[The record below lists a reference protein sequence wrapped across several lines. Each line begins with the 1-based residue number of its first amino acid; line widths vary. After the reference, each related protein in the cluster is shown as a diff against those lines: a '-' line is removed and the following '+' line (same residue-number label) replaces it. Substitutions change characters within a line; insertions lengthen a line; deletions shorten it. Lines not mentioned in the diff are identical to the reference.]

1 MKKIFNIMMC
11 LVVAAFVAS
20 CSDDVDNPY
29 AHTSSIVITKTNL
42 FFEATASDAGRI
54 AFTSNGN
61 VTVSTSAP
69 WAKAELKND
78 SVFVSV
84 EQNDTRYSRSASVVL
99 RANNDSVEVAL
110 VQKGITLRMETTS
123 LVAKTNDATTVVCDY
138 ESNVAMQVVEKP
150 EWVNVSLADGK
161 VSVNFDA
168 NNTGS
173 FRRGVVVMRSENFV
187 DSINVCQYDFEK
199 DIKGVYKLT
208 YYRDTTYTTTR
219 TINATVKDDVIT
231 LSGMNLNL
239 PYTFDDKTMS
249 IVLTAGAYSGKTAG
263 SFIYAMFGDAKNE
276 YYSSY
281 NTDVTLSAQLSH
293 DADGNIVAPFITEYP
308 GIVFESIIL
317 SKFKEKDFVEA
328 NYAGLYQVLYKPT
341 LTRVLTK

>member
-20 CSDDVDNPY
+20 CSDDTDNPY
-29 AHTSSIVITKTNL
+29 AHTSSIVVTNTNL

-54 AFTSNGN
+54 VFTSNGN

-84 EQNDTRYSRSASVVL
+84 EQNDTRYSRSASVIL
-99 RANNDSVEVAL
+99 RSNGDSAVVSL

-123 LVAKTNDATTVVCDY
+123 LVAKTDDATTVTCDY

-187 DSINVCQYDFEK
+187 DSIHVGQYDFEK
-199 DIKGVYKLT
+199 DIKGAYKLT

-219 TINATVKDDVIT
+219 TITATVKDSTIT
-231 LSGMNLNL
+231 LSGLNL
-239 PYTFDDKTMS
+239 TLPYSFNEKTMS
-249 IVLTAGAYSGKTAG
+249 IELTSGSYTGKAAGN
-263 SFIYAMFGDAKNE
+263 FIYTMFGDAKNE
-276 YYSSY
+276 YSSLFY
-281 NTDVTLSAQLSH
+281 TDFTLTAQLSH
-293 DADGNIVAPFITEYP
+293 DVDGNVVAPFVTDYY
-308 GIVFESIIL
+308 GIVFESIVL
-317 SKFKEKDFVEA
+317 SKFKTKEFAEA
-328 NYAGLYQVLYKPT
+328 NFAGFYQVLYKPT
-341 LTRVLTK
+341 LTRVVTK

>member
-1 MKKIFNIMMC
+1 
-11 LVVAAFVAS
+11 
-20 CSDDVDNPY
+20 
-29 AHTSSIVITKTNL
+29 
-42 FFEATASDAGRI
+42 
-54 AFTSNGN
+54 
-61 VTVSTSAP
+61 
-69 WAKAELKND
+69 
-78 SVFVSV
+78 
-84 EQNDTRYSRSASVVL
+84 
-99 RANNDSVEVAL
+99 
-110 VQKGITLRMETTS
+110 
-123 LVAKTNDATTVVCDY
+123 
-138 ESNVAMQVVEKP
+138 MQVVDKP
-150 EWVNVSLADGK
+150 EWTNVSMADGK

-249 IVLTAGAYSGKTAG
+249 IVLTAGAYAGKTAG

>member
-1 MKKIFNIMMC
+1 MC

-150 EWVNVSLADGK
+150 EW
-161 VSVNFDA
+161 
-168 NNTGS
+168 
-173 FRRGVVVMRSENFV
+173 
-187 DSINVCQYDFEK
+187 
-199 DIKGVYKLT
+199 
-208 YYRDTTYTTTR
+208 
-219 TINATVKDDVIT
+219 
-231 LSGMNLNL
+231 
-239 PYTFDDKTMS
+239 
-249 IVLTAGAYSGKTAG
+249 
-263 SFIYAMFGDAKNE
+263 
-276 YYSSY
+276 
-281 NTDVTLSAQLSH
+281 
-293 DADGNIVAPFITEYP
+293 
-308 GIVFESIIL
+308 
-317 SKFKEKDFVEA
+317 
-328 NYAGLYQVLYKPT
+328 
-341 LTRVLTK
+341 

>member
-1 MKKIFNIMMC
+1 MKKIFNILMC

-20 CSDDVDNPY
+20 CSDDTDNPY
-29 AHTSSIVITKTNL
+29 AHTSSIVVTNTNL
-42 FFEATASDAGRI
+42 LFEATASDAGRI

-84 EQNDTRYSRSASVVL
+84 EQNDTRYSRSASVTL
-99 RANNDSVEVAL
+99 RANGDSAVVSL
-110 VQKGITLRMETTS
+110 VQKGVTLRMETTT
-123 LVAKTNDATTVVCDY
+123 LVAKTNDAATVTCDY
-138 ESNVAMQVVEKP
+138 ESNVKMQVVDKP

-173 FRRGVVVMRSENFV
+173 FRKGVVVMRSENFV
-187 DSINVCQYDFEK
+187 DSIHVNQFDFDK
-199 DIKGVYKLT
+199 DIKGTYKLT

-219 TINATVKDDVIT
+219 TINAVVKDSTIT
-231 LSGMNLNL
+231 LSGMNLTL
-239 PYTFDDKTMS
+239 PYKFNENTMS
-249 IVLTAGAYSGKTAG
+249 IELTSGAYVGKAAG
-263 SFIYAMFGDAKNE
+263 NFVYSMFGDAKKE
-276 YYSSY
+276 YSSLFY
-281 NTDVTLSAQLSH
+281 TDFTLSAQLLH
-293 DADGNIVAPFITEYP
+293 DADGNVVAPFVTDYY
-308 GIVFESIIL
+308 GIVFESIVL
-317 SKFKEKDFVEA
+317 SKFKTKEFAEA
-328 NYAGLYQVLYKPT
+328 NFAGFYQVLYKPT

>member
-1 MKKIFNIMMC
+1 MMC

-20 CSDDVDNPY
+20 CSDDTDNPY
-29 AHTSSIVITKTNL
+29 AHTSSIVVTNTNL
-42 FFEATASDAGRI
+42 LFDATASDAGRI

-61 VTVSTSAP
+61 VTVSTSAA

-84 EQNDTRYSRSASVVL
+84 EQNDTRYSRSASVIL
-99 RANNDSVEVAL
+99 RSNGDSAVVAL
-110 VQKGITLRMETTS
+110 VQKGVTLRMPSTS
-123 LVAKTNDATTVVCDY
+123 LVAKTNDATSVSCDY

-187 DSINVCQYDFEK
+187 DSINVGQYDFEK
-199 DIKGVYKLT
+199 DIKGAYKLT

-219 TINATVKDDVIT
+219 TITATVKDSTIT
-231 LSGMNLNL
+231 LSGMNLTL
-239 PYTFDDKTMS
+239 PYSFNEKTMS
-249 IVLTAGAYSGKTAG
+249 IELTSGSYAGKAAG
-263 SFIYAMFGDAKNE
+263 NFIYSMFGDAKNE
-276 YYSSY
+276 YSSLFY
-281 NTDVTLSAQLSH
+281 TDFTLTAQLSH
-293 DADGNIVAPFITEYP
+293 DKDGNVVAPFVTDYY
-308 GIVFESIIL
+308 GIVFESIVL
-317 SKFKEKDFVEA
+317 SMFKTKEFAEDNF
-328 NYAGLYQVLYKPT
+328 AGFYQVLYKPT
-341 LTRVLTK
+341 LTRVVTK

>member
-20 CSDDVDNPY
+20 CSDDTDNPY
-29 AHTSSIVITKTNL
+29 AHTSSIVVTNTNL
-42 FFEATASDAGRI
+42 LFDATASDAGRI

-61 VTVSTSAP
+61 VTVSTSAA
-69 WAKAELKND
+69 WAKAEIKND

-84 EQNDTRYSRSASVVL
+84 EQNDTRYSRSASVTL
-99 RANNDSVEVAL
+99 RANGDSAVVAL
-110 VQKGITLRMETTS
+110 VQKGVTLRMPTTS
-123 LVAKTNDATTVVCDY
+123 LVAKTNDATSVSCDY
-138 ESNVAMQVVEKP
+138 ESNVDMQIVQKP
-150 EWVNVSLADGK
+150 EWADVTIADGK
-161 VSVNFDA
+161 LKVDFKA

-173 FRRGVVVMRSENFV
+173 FRRDVVVMRSENFV
-187 DSINVCQYDFEK
+187 DSIYVGQYDFET
-199 DIKGVYKLT
+199 DIKGKYKLT

-219 TINATVKDDVIT
+219 TLTATVKDSTIT

-249 IVLTAGAYSGKTAG
+249 IVLTAGAYAGKTAG

>member
-1 MKKIFNIMMC
+1 MMC

-20 CSDDVDNPY
+20 CSDDTDNPY
-29 AHTSSIVITKTNL
+29 AHTSSIVVTNTNL

-61 VTVSTSAP
+61 VTVSTSAA
-69 WAKAELKND
+69 WVKAELKND

-84 EQNDTRYSRSASVVL
+84 EQNDTRYSRSASVIL
-99 RANNDSVEVAL
+99 RSNGDSAVVSL

-123 LVAKTNDATTVVCDY
+123 LVAKTNDATTVTCDY

-187 DSINVCQYDFEK
+187 DSINVGQYDFEK
-199 DIKGVYKLT
+199 DIKGAYKLT

-219 TINATVKDDVIT
+219 TITATVKDSTIT
-231 LSGMNLNL
+231 LSGLNL
-239 PYTFDDKTMS
+239 TLPYSFNEKTMS
-249 IVLTAGAYSGKTAG
+249 IELTSGSYTGKAAGN
-263 SFIYAMFGDAKNE
+263 FIYTMFGDAKNE
-276 YYSSY
+276 YSSLFY
-281 NTDVTLSAQLSH
+281 TDFSLTAQLSH
-293 DADGNIVAPFITEYP
+293 DVDGNVVAPFVTDYY
-308 GIVFESIIL
+308 GIVFESIVL
-317 SKFKEKDFVEA
+317 SKFNTKEFAEA
-328 NYAGLYQVLYKPT
+328 NFAGFYQVLYKPT
-341 LTRVLTK
+341 LTRVVTK